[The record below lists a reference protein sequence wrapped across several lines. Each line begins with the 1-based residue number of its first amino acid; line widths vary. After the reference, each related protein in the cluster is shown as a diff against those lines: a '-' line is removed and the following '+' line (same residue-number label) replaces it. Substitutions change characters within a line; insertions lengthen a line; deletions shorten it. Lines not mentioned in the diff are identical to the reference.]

1 VTALVQTSARR
12 SWLKRSRIV
21 SQESGRIRCR
31 NHSSEARK
39 RPQRQP
45 IGVLKVWRDD
55 MLALEIPLQAAEDI
69 DGGSLLQPA
78 MDGVREL
85 AIGLFRVAAQ
95 RL

>member
-1 VTALVQTSARR
+1 MVPRGAKEKITA
-12 SWLKRSRIV
+12 RIV
-21 SQESGRIRCR
+21 YTGPVPSIR
-31 NHSSEARK
+31 
-39 RPQRQP
+39 QGQP

-69 DGGSLLQPA
+69 DGGSLLPRA